1 MKKLELEYKA
11 SRQDCDIPIY
21 KDLPLPMV
29 MLQGWF
35 NDQHDCFKLF
45 FSSLTC
51 DEQIHLFTNRTYRES
66 AKAKYKELWD
76 SGKFKKEA
84 TRGKGEHKL
93 ADQLRF
99 DRYGFACW
107 VECVS
112 KSVSDYRSLGTLLK
126 SLGTVEAAH
135 GKFKPW
141 FYNTKKI
148 RNLNAADAARILARY
163 GYLEPEARP
172 LLTRG
177 ALRGAAIQLNN
188 EPSWKTANRL
198 EDEYAEEAKRA
209 ALEQKAAEYISKSS
223 DFSGKFQ
230 MEEGEGWF
238 CNEINKIR
246 YPARKRRR

>member
-1 MKKLELEYKA
+1 MKKLELDHKA
-11 SRQDCDIPIY
+11 GRQDCDIPIY

-45 FSSLTC
+45 LSSLTC

-66 AKAKYKELWD
+66 AKTKYKELWD

-93 ADQLRF
+93 ADQLIFRW
-99 DRYGFACW
+99 FAWW
-107 VECVS
+107 VGCVF
-112 KSVSDYRSLGTLLK
+112 KSVDEYSSLETLLK

-135 GKFKPW
+135 DKFKPW
-141 FYNTKKI
+141 FYRNKKI

-188 EPSWKTANRL
+188 EPSWKTVNML

-230 MEEGEGWF
+230 MEEGESWF
-238 CNEINKIR
+238 CNEIHKNTRR
-246 YPARKRRR
+246 YPARKQRR